1 MGRSVE
7 QLANQQILRWLHEL
21 KRSEELSSIG
31 GPPPSSVGG
40 SSPGSR
46 LQPMQHPMV
55 TVSRQYGAYGG
66 EMGRIVARVL
76 DLDYHAQELV
86 HQMAARADVRK
97 QVVEALD
104 ERTQS
109 KIQLWIDQLI
119 NLRRFAPSDY
129 TRALSET
136 VLAIARHSPGVI
148 VGRGAHLILDPRRT
162 LRVRAYAPIDQRIQY
177 VSEREGMSLAEA
189 RIKVA
194 RVDQERAEFFRS
206 RFDIDIEDPL
216 GYDLLLNTGS
226 ISLESCAQIVAEAYR
241 QRF

>member
-21 KRSEELSSIG
+21 KRSENL
-31 GPPPSSVGG
+31 SSVGG
-40 SSPGSR
+40 SPPSSR
-46 LQPMQHPMV
+46 IQPMQHPMV

-66 EMGRIVARVL
+66 EVGRIVARVL
-76 DLDYHAQELV
+76 EIDYHAQEIV

-119 NLRRFAPSDY
+119 NLRRFAATDY
-129 TRALSET
+129 TRALSQT
-136 VLAIARHSPGVI
+136 LLAIARHSPGVI
-148 VGRGAHLILDPRRT
+148 IGRGGHLVLDPRRT
-162 LRVRAYAPIDQRIQY
+162 LRVRAFAPLDRRVEY
-177 VSEREGMSLAEA
+177 VAEREGMSLIEA
-189 RIKVA
+189 RIKVT
-194 RVDQERAEFFRS
+194 RVDQERAEFFRT
-206 RFDIDIEDPL
+206 RFNVDIEDPL

-241 QRF
+241 QRFY